1 MKCYKSFRI
10 KKLGLQKNTKPTTKM
25 KKLLLLIVLFIVSKT
40 VAQNDPKTAFQKS
53 RYELALSYYKKADF
67 KKALDLFHLAS
78 RIKPETEIGKE
89 SIQKVDTLKT
99 VLRDSIL
106 TQALGTWKMNG
117 NKPVWAFNQKESPAE
132 KDAEEFIAILP
143 NEILFYEKNK
153 KTQEKKLIKTEPLVY
168 YNQHKSDALF
178 SDVILSDG
186 TIWNCSINEKSDEL
200 RVINVGKTGDNGIE
214 KIENNNIERFYI
226 KVK

>member
-1 MKCYKSFRI
+1 
-10 KKLGLQKNTKPTTKM
+10 M
-25 KKLLLLIVLFIVSKT
+25 KKLLLLIVLSIVSKT
-40 VAQNDPKTAFQKS
+40 FAQNDSKTAFQKS
-53 RYELALSYYKKADF
+53 RYELAVSYYKKADF

-78 RIKPETEIGKE
+78 KIKPDTEIAKE

-99 VLRDSIL
+99 VLRQAIL

-117 NKPVWAFNQKESPAE
+117 DKPVWASNQNEKSVE
-132 KDAEEFIAILP
+132 KDTEEFIAIMP
-143 NEILFYEKNK
+143 TEILFYEKNK
-153 KTQEKKLIKTEPLVY
+153 KTQEKKIIKTEPLVY
-168 YNQHKSDALF
+168 YNQQESDALF

-200 RVINVGKTGDNGIE
+200 RVINVGKTSDNGVE
-214 KIENNNIERFYI
+214 KIENNNIERFYV

>member
-1 MKCYKSFRI
+1 
-10 KKLGLQKNTKPTTKM
+10 M
-25 KKLLLLIVLFIVSKT
+25 KKLLLLIVLLIVSKT
-40 VAQNDPKTAFQKS
+40 FAQNDSKTAFQKS
-53 RYELALSYYKKADF
+53 RYELAISYYKKADF

-78 RIKPETEIGKE
+78 KIKPDTDIAKE

-99 VLRDSIL
+99 VLREAIL

-117 NKPVWAFNQKESPAE
+117 DKPVWASNQNEKIVE
-132 KDAEEFIAILP
+132 KDTEEFIAIMP
-143 NEILFYEKNK
+143 TEILFYEKNK

-168 YNQHKSDALF
+168 YNQHESDALF

-200 RVINVGKTGDNGIE
+200 RVINVGKTSDNGVE
-214 KIENNNIERFYI
+214 KIENNNIERFYV

>member
-1 MKCYKSFRI
+1 
-10 KKLGLQKNTKPTTKM
+10 M
-25 KKLLLLIVLFIVSKT
+25 KKLLLLIVLLIVSKT
-40 VAQNDPKTAFQKS
+40 IAQNDSKTAFQKS
-53 RYELALSYYKKADF
+53 RYELAVSYYKKADF

-78 RIKPETEIGKE
+78 KIKPDTEIGKE

-99 VLRDSIL
+99 VLRQAIL

-117 NKPVWAFNQKESPAE
+117 DKPVWASNQNASSVE
-132 KDAEEFIAILP
+132 KDVEEFITIMP
-143 NEILFYEKNK
+143 TEILFFEKNK
-153 KTQEKKLIKTEPLVY
+153 KTQEKKVIKSEPLVY
-168 YNQHKSDALF
+168 YNQHESDALF

-200 RVINVGKTGDNGIE
+200 RVINVGKTSDNGVE
-214 KIENNNIERFYI
+214 KIENDNIERFYV

>member
-1 MKCYKSFRI
+1 
-10 KKLGLQKNTKPTTKM
+10 M
-25 KKLLLLIVLFIVSKT
+25 KKLLLLIVLLIVSKT
-40 VAQNDPKTAFQKS
+40 IAQNDSKTAFQKS
-53 RYELALSYYKKADF
+53 RYELAVSYYKKADF

-78 RIKPETEIGKE
+78 KIKPDTEIAKE

-99 VLRDSIL
+99 VLREAIL

-117 NKPVWAFNQKESPAE
+117 DKPVWASNQNEKSVE
-132 KDAEEFIAILP
+132 KDTEEFIAIMP
-143 NEILFYEKNK
+143 TEILFYEKNK
-153 KTQEKKLIKTEPLVY
+153 KTQEKKIIKTEPLVY
-168 YNQHKSDALF
+168 YNQQESDALF

-200 RVINVGKTGDNGIE
+200 RVINVGKTSDNGVE
-214 KIENNNIERFYI
+214 KIENNNIERFYV

>member
-1 MKCYKSFRI
+1 
-10 KKLGLQKNTKPTTKM
+10 
-25 KKLLLLIVLFIVSKT
+25 
-40 VAQNDPKTAFQKS
+40 
-53 RYELALSYYKKADF
+53 
-67 KKALDLFHLAS
+67 
-78 RIKPETEIGKE
+78 
-89 SIQKVDTLKT
+89 
-99 VLRDSIL
+99 
-106 TQALGTWKMNG
+106 
-117 NKPVWAFNQKESPAE
+117 
-132 KDAEEFIAILP
+132 
-143 NEILFYEKNK
+143 
-153 KTQEKKLIKTEPLVY
+153 LVY

>member
-1 MKCYKSFRI
+1 
-10 KKLGLQKNTKPTTKM
+10 M
-25 KKLLLLIVLFIVSKT
+25 KKLLLLIVLLIVSKT
-40 VAQNDPKTAFQKS
+40 IAQNDSKTAFQKS
-53 RYELALSYYKKADF
+53 RYELAVSYYKKADF

-78 RIKPETEIGKE
+78 KIKPDTEIAKE

-99 VLRDSIL
+99 VLREAIL

-117 NKPVWAFNQKESPAE
+117 DKPVWASNQNEKSVE
-132 KDAEEFIAILP
+132 KDTEEFIAIMP
-143 NEILFYEKNK
+143 TEILFYEKNK

-168 YNQHKSDALF
+168 YNQHESDALF

-200 RVINVGKTGDNGIE
+200 RVINVGKTSDTGVE
-214 KIENNNIERFYI
+214 KIENNNIERFYV